1 MGVTGW
7 LTRFVY
13 VYDSIAIFDSY
24 AATTCTR
31 PMPNAVF
38 LSFFNEVYLFNYKIF
53 PSFLMS
59 SSFLFT
65 SFLAAH

>member
-31 PMPNAVF
+31 PMPKEYQWIDVF
-38 LSFFNEVYLFNYKIF
+38 RSLLLEVGTNFVQGF
-53 PSFLMS
+53 
-59 SSFLFT
+59 
-65 SFLAAH
+65 

>member
-31 PMPNAVF
+31 PMPNKK
-38 LSFFNEVYLFNYKIF
+38 FNK
-53 PSFLMS
+53 
-59 SSFLFT
+59 
-65 SFLAAH
+65 LALK